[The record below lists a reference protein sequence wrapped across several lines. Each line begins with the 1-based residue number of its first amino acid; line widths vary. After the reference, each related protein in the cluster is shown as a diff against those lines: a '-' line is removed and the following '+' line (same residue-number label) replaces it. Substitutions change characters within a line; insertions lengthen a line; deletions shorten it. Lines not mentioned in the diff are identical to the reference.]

1 MTFLKED
8 GKHSGMEILL
18 DKKRVI
24 GHRKAKKMTQIQVA
38 AKLGMSTRTYSDYE
52 NLATET
58 KLSSLEMHKLAN
70 ALGVSVYAIWGEIP
84 EDGRATCYYKP
95 TRRYSNFAKF
105 IAQGQFAQ
113 LSVNGLPS
121 EKSHRDPL
129 LELIEVHEREIS
141 PEADADPKL
150 STFLRERFKCEDIIE
165 QLADE
170 IATDNPAKFMVMV
183 KPILKVEQVDFDD
196 DRGKLFG
203 FNWSLQILGKI
214 DFDDTDPEKVPHYYT
229 FVRGRDSHIL
239 CPDFW
244 TDVDPNRAQYE
255 QEALEARGE
264 IDMPEEML
272 KDAVAVDQNLDKEKD
287 DEM

>member
-1 MTFLKED
+1 
-8 GKHSGMEILL
+8 MEILL

-58 KLSSLEMHKLAN
+58 KLSSLEMHKLAK
-70 ALGVSVYAIWGEIP
+70 ALGVWVYAIWGEIP

-95 TRRYSNFAKF
+95 TRKYSNFAKF
-105 IAQGQFAQ
+105 IARGHFDH
-113 LSVNGLPS
+113 LSVVGLPS

-129 LELIEVHEREIS
+129 LELIDIHERETS
-141 PEADADPKL
+141 PEADADPNL
-150 STFLRERFKCEDIIE
+150 STVLRERFKCEDIIE

-170 IATDNPAKFMVMV
+170 TATDNPAKFMVML
-183 KPILKVEQVDFDD
+183 KPLLKVQQVDFDD
-196 DRGKLFG
+196 DRGNLFA
-203 FNWSLQILGKI
+203 FSWSHFILGQI
-214 DFDDTDPEKVPHYYT
+214 DFDDTDPEKAPDRYT
-229 FVRGRDSHIL
+229 FVHGKDSHIL

-244 TDVDPNRAQYE
+244 NDVDPNRAQYE

-264 IDMPEEML
+264 IDMPAEMF
-272 KDAVAVDQNLDKEKD
+272 KDAVAMDQNLDKEKD